1 MNQTKTLWGWDGKKE
16 DERDGYNL
24 TPLFLCDV
32 DVNEYLSKKK
42 KIDVNEYE
50 VLSVG
55 GLQKRSCWLKVCSS
69 ATNSTA
75 T

>member
-1 MNQTKTLWGWDGKKE
+1 MNQTKTLWGWDGKRA

-55 GLQKRSCWLKVCSS
+55 GVAEKKSLTKTLLFCD
-69 ATNSTA
+69 
-75 T
+75 